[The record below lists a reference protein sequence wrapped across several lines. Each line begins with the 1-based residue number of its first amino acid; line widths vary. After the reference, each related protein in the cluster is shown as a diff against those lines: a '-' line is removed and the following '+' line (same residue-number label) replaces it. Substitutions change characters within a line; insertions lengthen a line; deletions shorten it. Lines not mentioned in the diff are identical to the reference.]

1 MLFWTL
7 AALLAVMAIAFF
19 VIPFYRAN
27 GGDEEAVGSV
37 QRSEN
42 LLLFAERESEL
53 AEDLAA
59 GEIDSEEHAT
69 LLRELQQSLLD
80 DVQDTRPERAPIAIS
95 SRGWLVIGLIAVSL
109 PAVSVT
115 LYQRLGFIDDVKVM
129 GLFQESLAAQGDVAA
144 ASALVTE
151 LGELVKSGSENPWVW
166 YFLGENFA
174 TIGRFNEAEISYRQ
188 AAERLS
194 GQPEEALVLGRA
206 ALALYIKSEFR
217 FTPELNVLIEQ
228 AKAIN
233 PNEIAVIQL
242 LAADAQNRGD
252 YAAAI
257 ANWRILIQLDP
268 NSPEAQALRGEIAN
282 AQRLLKEESGEE
294 IDGPEIEV
302 RLALAEGLSL
312 DPNLRVFVAVRSAE
326 REGMPPLAAVG
337 LSVADLPTTISLD
350 NSSQVGPFNL
360 SSADLVRVSA
370 LVSLNGTANPSRGD
384 YRVVSDDF
392 AHNGQHAIVTLTIS
406 DEVE

>member
-115 LYQRLGFIDDVKVM
+115 LYQRWGFIDDVKVM

-151 LGELVKSGSENPWVW
+151 LGELVKNGSENPWVW

>member
-19 VIPFYRAN
+19 AIPFYRAN

-115 LYQRLGFIDDVKVM
+115 LYQRWGFIDDVKVM

-151 LGELVKSGSENPWVW
+151 LGELVKNGSENPWVW

>member
-80 DVQDTRPERAPIAIS
+80 DVQDTRPKRAPIAIS

-115 LYQRLGFIDDVKVM
+115 LYQRWGFIDDVQVM

-151 LGELVKSGSENPWVW
+151 LGELVKNGSENPWVW

-174 TIGRFNEAEISYRQ
+174 TIGRFNEAEISYLQ

-217 FTPELNVLIEQ
+217 FTPELNALIEQ
-228 AKAIN
+228 AQAIN

-282 AQRLLKEESGEE
+282 AQRLLREESGEE
-294 IDGPEIEV
+294 IVGPEIEV

>member
-80 DVQDTRPERAPIAIS
+80 DVQDTRPKRAPIAIS

-115 LYQRLGFIDDVKVM
+115 LYQRWGFIDDVQVM

-151 LGELVKSGSENPWVW
+151 LGELVKNGSENPWVW

-217 FTPELNVLIEQ
+217 FTPELNALIEQ
-228 AKAIN
+228 AQAIN

-282 AQRLLKEESGEE
+282 AQRLLREESGEE
-294 IDGPEIEV
+294 IVGPEIEV

-312 DPNLRVFVAVRSAE
+312 DTNLRVFVAVRSAE

>member
-80 DVQDTRPERAPIAIS
+80 DVQDTRPESAPIAIS

-115 LYQRLGFIDDVKVM
+115 LYQRWGFIDDVKVM

-188 AAERLS
+188 VAERLS

>member
-80 DVQDTRPERAPIAIS
+80 DVQDTRPKRAPIAIS
-95 SRGWLVIGLIAVSL
+95 SRGWLVIGLIAMSL

-115 LYQRLGFIDDVKVM
+115 LYQRWGFIDDVQVM

-151 LGELVKSGSENPWVW
+151 LGELVKNGSENPWVW

-217 FTPELNVLIEQ
+217 FTPELNALIEQ
-228 AKAIN
+228 AQAIN

-268 NSPEAQALRGEIAN
+268 SSPEAQALRGEIAN
-282 AQRLLKEESGEE
+282 AQRLLREESGEE
-294 IDGPEIEV
+294 IVGPEIEV

-350 NSSQVGPFNL
+350 NSSQVGPFNI

>member
-19 VIPFYRAN
+19 IIPFYRAN

-80 DVQDTRPERAPIAIS
+80 DVQDTKPKRAPIAIS

-115 LYQRLGFIDDVKVM
+115 LYQRWGFIDDVQVM
-129 GLFQESLAAQGDVAA
+129 GLFQESLAAQGDVVA

-151 LGELVKSGSENPWVW
+151 LGELVKNGSENPWVW

-217 FTPELNVLIEQ
+217 FTPELNALIEQ
-228 AKAIN
+228 AQAIN

-282 AQRLLKEESGEE
+282 AQRLLREESGEE
-294 IDGPEIEV
+294 IVGPEIEV
-302 RLALAEGLSL
+302 RLALAEGVSL

-350 NSSQVGPFNL
+350 NSSQVGPFNI

>member
-80 DVQDTRPERAPIAIS
+80 DVQDTRSKRAPIAIS
-95 SRGWLVIGLIAVSL
+95 LRGCLVIGLIAVSL

-115 LYQRLGFIDDVKVM
+115 LYQRWGFIDDVQVM
-129 GLFQESLAAQGDVAA
+129 GLFQESLAAQGDVSA

-151 LGELVKSGSENPWVW
+151 LGELVKNGSENPWVW

-217 FTPELNVLIEQ
+217 FTPELNALIKQ
-228 AKAIN
+228 AQAIN

-282 AQRLLKEESGEE
+282 AQRLLREESGEE
-294 IDGPEIEV
+294 IVGPEIEV

-406 DEVE
+406 VEVE

>member
-80 DVQDTRPERAPIAIS
+80 DVQDTRPKRAPIAIS
-95 SRGWLVIGLIAVSL
+95 SRGRLVIGLIAVSL

-115 LYQRLGFIDDVKVM
+115 LYQRWGFIDDVQVM
-129 GLFQESLAAQGDVAA
+129 GLFQESLAAQGDVVA

-151 LGELVKSGSENPWVW
+151 LGELVKNGSENPWVW

-206 ALALYIKSEFR
+206 ALALYIESEFR
-217 FTPELNVLIEQ
+217 FTPELNALIEQ
-228 AKAIN
+228 AQAIN

-282 AQRLLKEESGEE
+282 AQRLLREESGEE
-294 IDGPEIEV
+294 IVGPEIEV

>member
-80 DVQDTRPERAPIAIS
+80 DVQDTKPKRAPIAIS
-95 SRGWLVIGLIAVSL
+95 SRGWLVIGLIAMSL

-115 LYQRLGFIDDVKVM
+115 LYQRWGFIDDVQVM

-151 LGELVKSGSENPWVW
+151 LGELVKNGSENPWVW

-217 FTPELNVLIEQ
+217 FTPELNALIEQ
-228 AKAIN
+228 AQAIN

-257 ANWRILIQLDP
+257 ANWRILIQLNP

-282 AQRLLKEESGEE
+282 AQRLLREESGEE
-294 IDGPEIEV
+294 IVGPEIEV

-350 NSSQVGPFNL
+350 NSSQVGPFNI

>member
-115 LYQRLGFIDDVKVM
+115 LYQRWGFIDDVKVM

>member
-80 DVQDTRPERAPIAIS
+80 DVQDTKPKRAPIAIS
-95 SRGWLVIGLIAVSL
+95 SRGWLVVGLIAVSL

-115 LYQRLGFIDDVKVM
+115 LYQRWGFIDDVQVM

-151 LGELVKSGSENPWVW
+151 LGELVKNGSENPWVW

-217 FTPELNVLIEQ
+217 FTPELNALIEQ
-228 AKAIN
+228 AQAIN

-282 AQRLLKEESGEE
+282 AQRLLREESGEE
-294 IDGPEIEV
+294 IVGPEIEV
-302 RLALAEGLSL
+302 RLALAEWLSL

-350 NSSQVGPFNL
+350 NSSQVGPFNI

>member
-80 DVQDTRPERAPIAIS
+80 DVQDTRPKRAPIAIS

-115 LYQRLGFIDDVKVM
+115 LYQRWGFIDDVQVM

-151 LGELVKSGSENPWVW
+151 LGELVKNGSENPWVW

-217 FTPELNVLIEQ
+217 FTPELNALIEQ
-228 AKAIN
+228 AQAIN

-282 AQRLLKEESGEE
+282 AQRLLREESGEE
-294 IDGPEIEV
+294 IVGPEIEV
-302 RLALAEGLSL
+302 RLALAEGVSL

-350 NSSQVGPFNL
+350 NSSQVGPFNI

>member
-80 DVQDTRPERAPIAIS
+80 DVQDTRPKRAPIAIS

-115 LYQRLGFIDDVKVM
+115 LYQRWGFIDDVQVM

-151 LGELVKSGSENPWVW
+151 LGELVKNGSENPWVW

-194 GQPEEALVLGRA
+194 EQPEEALVLGRA

-217 FTPELNVLIEQ
+217 FTPELNALIEQ
-228 AKAIN
+228 AQAIN

-282 AQRLLKEESGEE
+282 AQRLLREESGEE
-294 IDGPEIEV
+294 IVGPEIEV

-370 LVSLNGTANPSRGD
+370 LVSLDGTANPSRGD

>member
-1 MLFWTL
+1 M
-7 AALLAVMAIAFF
+7 
-19 VIPFYRAN
+19 
-27 GGDEEAVGSV
+27 
-37 QRSEN
+37 
-42 LLLFAERESEL
+42 
-53 AEDLAA
+53 
-59 GEIDSEEHAT
+59 
-69 LLRELQQSLLD
+69 
-80 DVQDTRPERAPIAIS
+80 
-95 SRGWLVIGLIAVSL
+95 
-109 PAVSVT
+109 
-115 LYQRLGFIDDVKVM
+115 
-129 GLFQESLAAQGDVAA
+129 
-144 ASALVTE
+144 
-151 LGELVKSGSENPWVW
+151 
-166 YFLGENFA
+166 
-174 TIGRFNEAEISYRQ
+174 
-188 AAERLS
+188 
-194 GQPEEALVLGRA
+194 LGRA

-217 FTPELNVLIEQ
+217 FTPELNALIEQ
-228 AKAIN
+228 AQAIN

-282 AQRLLKEESGEE
+282 AQRLLREESGEE
-294 IDGPEIEV
+294 IVGPEIEV

-312 DPNLRVFVAVRSAE
+312 DPNLRVFVAVRSAG

>member
-80 DVQDTRPERAPIAIS
+80 DVQDTKRKRAPIAIS
-95 SRGWLVIGLIAVSL
+95 SRGWLVVGLIAVSL

-115 LYQRLGFIDDVKVM
+115 LYQRWGFIDDVQVM

-151 LGELVKSGSENPWVW
+151 LGELVKNGSENPWVW

-217 FTPELNVLIEQ
+217 FTPELNALIEQ
-228 AKAIN
+228 AQAIN

-282 AQRLLKEESGEE
+282 AQRLLREESGEE
-294 IDGPEIEV
+294 IVGPEIEV

-350 NSSQVGPFNL
+350 NSSQVGPFNI

>member
-80 DVQDTRPERAPIAIS
+80 DVQDTRPKRVPIAIS

-115 LYQRLGFIDDVKVM
+115 LYQRWGFIDDVQVM
-129 GLFQESLAAQGDVAA
+129 GLFQESLAAQGDVVA

-151 LGELVKSGSENPWVW
+151 LGELVKNGSENPWVW

-194 GQPEEALVLGRA
+194 EQPEEALVLGRA

-217 FTPELNVLIEQ
+217 FTPELNALIEQ
-228 AKAIN
+228 AQAIN

-282 AQRLLKEESGEE
+282 AQRLLREESGEE
-294 IDGPEIEV
+294 IVGPEIEV

>member
-80 DVQDTRPERAPIAIS
+80 DVQDTRPKRAPIAIS

-115 LYQRLGFIDDVKVM
+115 LYQRWGFIDDVQVM

-151 LGELVKSGSENPWVW
+151 LGELVKNGSENPWVW

-217 FTPELNVLIEQ
+217 FTPELNALIEQ
-228 AKAIN
+228 AQAIN

-282 AQRLLKEESGEE
+282 AQRLLREESGEE
-294 IDGPEIEV
+294 IVGPEIEV
-302 RLALAEGLSL
+302 RLALAVGLSL

>member
-80 DVQDTRPERAPIAIS
+80 DVQDTRPKRAPIAIS

-115 LYQRLGFIDDVKVM
+115 LYQRWGFIDDVQVM
-129 GLFQESLAAQGDVAA
+129 GLFQESLAAQGDVVA

-151 LGELVKSGSENPWVW
+151 LGELVKNGSENPWVW

-217 FTPELNVLIEQ
+217 FTPELNALIEQ
-228 AKAIN
+228 AQAIN

-282 AQRLLKEESGEE
+282 AQRLLREESGEE
-294 IDGPEIEV
+294 IVGPEIEV

-350 NSSQVGPFNL
+350 NSSQVGPFNI

>member
-80 DVQDTRPERAPIAIS
+80 DVQDTRPKRAPIAIS

-115 LYQRLGFIDDVKVM
+115 LYQRWGFIDDVQVM

-151 LGELVKSGSENPWVW
+151 LGELVKNGSENPWVW

-194 GQPEEALVLGRA
+194 EQPEEALVLGRA

-217 FTPELNVLIEQ
+217 FTPELNALIEQ
-228 AKAIN
+228 AQAIN

-282 AQRLLKEESGEE
+282 AQRLLREESGEE
-294 IDGPEIEV
+294 IIGPEIEV

>member
-42 LLLFAERESEL
+42 LLLFAERGSEL

-80 DVQDTRPERAPIAIS
+80 DVQDTRPKRAPIAIS

-115 LYQRLGFIDDVKVM
+115 LYQRWGFIDDVQVM

-151 LGELVKSGSENPWVW
+151 LGELVKNGSENPWVW

-217 FTPELNVLIEQ
+217 FTPELNALIEQ
-228 AKAIN
+228 AQAIN

-282 AQRLLKEESGEE
+282 AQRLLREESGEE
-294 IDGPEIEV
+294 IFGPEIEV

-350 NSSQVGPFNL
+350 NSSQVGPFNI

>member
-80 DVQDTRPERAPIAIS
+80 DVQDTRPKRAPIAIS

-115 LYQRLGFIDDVKVM
+115 LYQRWGFIDDVQVM

-151 LGELVKSGSENPWVW
+151 LGELVKNSSENPWVW

-217 FTPELNVLIEQ
+217 FTPELNALIEQ
-228 AKAIN
+228 AQAIN

-282 AQRLLKEESGEE
+282 AQRLLREESGEE
-294 IDGPEIEV
+294 IVGPEIEV

-350 NSSQVGPFNL
+350 NSSQVGPFNI

>member
-115 LYQRLGFIDDVKVM
+115 LYQRWGFIDDVKVM

-151 LGELVKSGSENPWVW
+151 LGELVKNGSENPWVW

-302 RLALAEGLSL
+302 RLALAEELSL

-337 LSVADLPTTISLD
+337 LSVADLPTTIRLD

>member
-27 GGDEEAVGSV
+27 EGDEEAVGSV

-69 LLRELQQSLLD
+69 LQRELQQSLLD
-80 DVQDTRPERAPIAIS
+80 DVQDTRPKRAPIAIS
-95 SRGWLVIGLIAVSL
+95 SRGWLVIGLIAASL

-115 LYQRLGFIDDVKVM
+115 LYQRWGFIDDVQVM

-151 LGELVKSGSENPWVW
+151 LGELVKNGSENPWVW

-194 GQPEEALVLGRA
+194 GEPEEALVLGRA
-206 ALALYIKSEFR
+206 ALALYIKSEFL
-217 FTPELNVLIEQ
+217 FTPELNALIEKAQ
-228 AKAIN
+228 AIN

-282 AQRLLKEESGEE
+282 AQRLLREDSREE

-406 DEVE
+406 EEVE

>member
-19 VIPFYRAN
+19 AIPFYRAN

-115 LYQRLGFIDDVKVM
+115 LYQRWGFIDDVKVM

-151 LGELVKSGSENPWVW
+151 LGELVKNGSENPWVW

-252 YAAAI
+252 YATAI

>member
-80 DVQDTRPERAPIAIS
+80 DVQDTRPKRVPIAIS

-115 LYQRLGFIDDVKVM
+115 LYQRWGFIDDVQVM
-129 GLFQESLAAQGDVAA
+129 GLFQESLAAQGDVVA

-151 LGELVKSGSENPWVW
+151 LGELVKNGSENPWVW

-217 FTPELNVLIEQ
+217 FTPELNALIEQ
-228 AKAIN
+228 AQAIN

-282 AQRLLKEESGEE
+282 AQRLLREESGEE
-294 IDGPEIEV
+294 IVGPEIEV

-392 AHNGQHAIVTLTIS
+392 AHNGQHTIVTLTIS

>member
-69 LLRELQQSLLD
+69 LLHELQQSLLD
-80 DVQDTRPERAPIAIS
+80 DVQDTRPKRAPIAIS

-115 LYQRLGFIDDVKVM
+115 LYQRWGFIDDVQVM

-151 LGELVKSGSENPWVW
+151 LGELVKNGSENPWVW

-217 FTPELNVLIEQ
+217 FTPELNALIEQ
-228 AKAIN
+228 AQAIN

-282 AQRLLKEESGEE
+282 AQRLLREESGEE

>member
-80 DVQDTRPERAPIAIS
+80 DVQDTRPKRAPIAIS
-95 SRGWLVIGLIAVSL
+95 SRGWLVISLIAVSL

-115 LYQRLGFIDDVKVM
+115 LYQRWGFIDDVQVM

-151 LGELVKSGSENPWVW
+151 LGELVKNGSENPWVW

-217 FTPELNVLIEQ
+217 FTPELNALIEQ
-228 AKAIN
+228 AQAIN

-282 AQRLLKEESGEE
+282 AQRLLREESGEE
-294 IDGPEIEV
+294 IIGPEIEV

-350 NSSQVGPFNL
+350 NSSQVGPFNI

>member
-80 DVQDTRPERAPIAIS
+80 DVQDTRPKRAPIAIS

-115 LYQRLGFIDDVKVM
+115 LYQRWGFIDDVQVM

-151 LGELVKSGSENPWVW
+151 LGELVKNGSENPWIW

-217 FTPELNVLIEQ
+217 FTPELNALIEQ
-228 AKAIN
+228 AQAIN

-282 AQRLLKEESGEE
+282 AQRLLREESGEE
-294 IDGPEIEV
+294 IVGPEIEV

>member
-80 DVQDTRPERAPIAIS
+80 DVQDTKPKRAPIAIS

-115 LYQRLGFIDDVKVM
+115 LYQRWGFIGDVQVM

-151 LGELVKSGSENPWVW
+151 LGELVKNGSENPWVW

-217 FTPELNVLIEQ
+217 FTPELNALIEQ
-228 AKAIN
+228 AQAIN

-282 AQRLLKEESGEE
+282 AQRLLREESGEE
-294 IDGPEIEV
+294 IVGPEIEV
-302 RLALAEGLSL
+302 RLALAEGVSL

-350 NSSQVGPFNL
+350 NSSQVGPFNI

>member
-80 DVQDTRPERAPIAIS
+80 DVQDTKPKRAPIAIS
-95 SRGWLVIGLIAVSL
+95 SRGWLVVGLIAVSL

-115 LYQRLGFIDDVKVM
+115 LYQRWGFIDDVQVM

-151 LGELVKSGSENPWVW
+151 LGELVKNGSENPWVW

-217 FTPELNVLIEQ
+217 FTPELNALIEQ
-228 AKAIN
+228 AQAIN

-257 ANWRILIQLDP
+257 ANWRILIQLNP

-282 AQRLLKEESGEE
+282 AQRLLREESGEE
-294 IDGPEIEV
+294 IVGPEIEV

-350 NSSQVGPFNL
+350 NSSQVGPFNI

>member
-80 DVQDTRPERAPIAIS
+80 DVQDTRPKRAPIAIS

-115 LYQRLGFIDDVKVM
+115 LYQRWGFIDDVQVM

-151 LGELVKSGSENPWVW
+151 LGELVKNGSENPWVW

-217 FTPELNVLIEQ
+217 FTPELNALIEQ
-228 AKAIN
+228 AQAIN

-257 ANWRILIQLDP
+257 ANWRILMQLDP

-282 AQRLLKEESGEE
+282 AQRLLREESGEE
-294 IDGPEIEV
+294 IVGPEIEV

-350 NSSQVGPFNL
+350 NSSQVGPFNI

-392 AHNGQHAIVTLTIS
+392 AHNGQHEIVTLTIS

>member
-80 DVQDTRPERAPIAIS
+80 DVQDTKPKRAPIAIS
-95 SRGWLVIGLIAVSL
+95 SRGWLVVGLIAVSL

-115 LYQRLGFIDDVKVM
+115 LYQRWGFIDDVQVM

-151 LGELVKSGSENPWVW
+151 LGELVKNGSENPWVW

-217 FTPELNVLIEQ
+217 FTPELNALIEQ
-228 AKAIN
+228 AQAIN

-257 ANWRILIQLDP
+257 ANWRILIQLNP
-268 NSPEAQALRGEIAN
+268 NSPEAQALREEIAN
-282 AQRLLKEESGEE
+282 AQRLLREESGEE
-294 IDGPEIEV
+294 IVGPEIEV

-350 NSSQVGPFNL
+350 NSSQVGPFNI

>member
-80 DVQDTRPERAPIAIS
+80 DVQDTRPKRAPIAIS

-115 LYQRLGFIDDVKVM
+115 LYQRWGFIDDVQVM

-151 LGELVKSGSENPWVW
+151 LGELVKNGSENPWVW

-217 FTPELNVLIEQ
+217 FTPELNALIEQ
-228 AKAIN
+228 AQAIN

-282 AQRLLKEESGEE
+282 AQRLLREESGEE
-294 IDGPEIEV
+294 IVGPEIEV

-370 LVSLNGTANPSRGD
+370 LVSLNCTANPSRGD

>member
-80 DVQDTRPERAPIAIS
+80 DVQDTRSKRAPIAIS
-95 SRGWLVIGLIAVSL
+95 LRGCLVIGLIAVSL

-115 LYQRLGFIDDVKVM
+115 LYQRWGFIDDVQVM
-129 GLFQESLAAQGDVAA
+129 GLFQESLAAQGDVSA

-151 LGELVKSGSENPWVW
+151 LGELVKNGSENPWVW

-217 FTPELNVLIEQ
+217 FTPELNALIEQ
-228 AKAIN
+228 AQAIN

-282 AQRLLKEESGEE
+282 AQRLLREESGEE
-294 IDGPEIEV
+294 IVGPEIEV

>member
-80 DVQDTRPERAPIAIS
+80 DVQDTRPKRVPIAIS

-115 LYQRLGFIDDVKVM
+115 LYQRWGFIDDVQVM
-129 GLFQESLAAQGDVAA
+129 GLFQESLAAQGDVVA

-151 LGELVKSGSENPWVW
+151 LGELVKNGSENPWVW

-206 ALALYIKSEFR
+206 ALALYIESEFR
-217 FTPELNVLIEQ
+217 FTPELNALIEQ
-228 AKAIN
+228 AQAIN

-282 AQRLLKEESGEE
+282 AQRLLREESGEE
-294 IDGPEIEV
+294 IVGPEIEV

>member
-80 DVQDTRPERAPIAIS
+80 DVQDTRPKRAPIAIS

-115 LYQRLGFIDDVKVM
+115 LYQRWGFIDDVQVM

-151 LGELVKSGSENPWVW
+151 LGELVKNGSENPWVW

-174 TIGRFNEAEISYRQ
+174 TIGRFYEAEISYRQ

-217 FTPELNVLIEQ
+217 FTPELNALIEQ
-228 AKAIN
+228 AQAIN

-282 AQRLLKEESGEE
+282 AQRLLREESGEE
-294 IDGPEIEV
+294 IVGPEIEV

>member
-19 VIPFYRAN
+19 IIPFYRAN

-80 DVQDTRPERAPIAIS
+80 DVQDTRPKRVPIAIS

-115 LYQRLGFIDDVKVM
+115 LYQRWGFIDDVQVM
-129 GLFQESLAAQGDVAA
+129 GLFQESLAAQGDVVA

-151 LGELVKSGSENPWVW
+151 LGELVKNGSENPWVW

-217 FTPELNVLIEQ
+217 FTPELNALIEQ
-228 AKAIN
+228 AQAIN

-282 AQRLLKEESGEE
+282 AQRLLREESGEE
-294 IDGPEIEV
+294 IVGPEIEV

>member
-59 GEIDSEEHAT
+59 GEISSEEHAT

-80 DVQDTRPERAPIAIS
+80 DVQDTRPKRAPIAIS

-115 LYQRLGFIDDVKVM
+115 LYQRWGFIDDVQVM

-151 LGELVKSGSENPWVW
+151 LGELVKNGSENPWVW

-217 FTPELNVLIEQ
+217 FTPELNALIEQ
-228 AKAIN
+228 AQAIN

-257 ANWRILIQLDP
+257 ANWRILIQLNP
-268 NSPEAQALRGEIAN
+268 NSPEAQALREEIAN
-282 AQRLLKEESGEE
+282 AQRLLREESGEE
-294 IDGPEIEV
+294 IVGPEIEV

-350 NSSQVGPFNL
+350 NSSQVGPFNI

>member
-80 DVQDTRPERAPIAIS
+80 DVQDTRPKRAPIAIS
-95 SRGWLVIGLIAVSL
+95 SRGWLVIGLIALSL

-115 LYQRLGFIDDVKVM
+115 LYQRWGFIDDVQVM

-151 LGELVKSGSENPWVW
+151 LGELVKNGSENPWVW

-194 GQPEEALVLGRA
+194 EQPEEALVLGRA

-217 FTPELNVLIEQ
+217 FTPELNALIEQ
-228 AKAIN
+228 AQAIN

-282 AQRLLKEESGEE
+282 AQRLLREESGEE
-294 IDGPEIEV
+294 IVGPEIEV